1 MEEAQNRQTRGR
13 GMVESREYSDNL
25 KFVANHYGQDKTVGE
40 IAEHTGLRGNQV
52 YTLANALRKRGVNIP
67 KLNRGDSVA
76 WNNAI
81 NELRDERP
89 DLF

>member
-1 MEEAQNRQTRGR
+1 MSEAQNRQTHGR
-13 GMVESREYSDNL
+13 GMRESRGYSDNL
-25 KFVANHYGQDKTVGE
+25 KYVAHHYGQDKTVGE
-40 IAEHTGLRGNQV
+40 IAQHTGLRGQQV